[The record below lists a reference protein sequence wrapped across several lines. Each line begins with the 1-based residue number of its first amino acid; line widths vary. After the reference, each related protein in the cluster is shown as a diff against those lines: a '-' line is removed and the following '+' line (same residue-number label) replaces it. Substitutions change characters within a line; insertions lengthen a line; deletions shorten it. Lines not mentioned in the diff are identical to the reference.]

1 MFCSVSLSITIFFF
15 FFFDEAVIFH
25 EFYNY
30 FICQVGYEG
39 VSICAVFL
47 FYFVLA
53 KSVVAK

>member
-1 MFCSVSLSITIFFF
+1 MFCSVSLSITIFF